1 MVNYLNSIRRYSH
14 REWFEIILISFQFAI
29 NDFMF
34 VITASLAYNEFI
46 VQ

>member
-14 REWFEIILISFQFAI
+14 REWFEMNLILFQFAI

-34 VITASLAYNEFI
+34 VFTSSHAYNEFI